1 MTEVSDVCSSSA
13 CLIDVNRNGS
23 HKDRDRTTC
32 ILSIDGGG
40 IRGIIPT
47 SILIFL
53 EEQLQLLD
61 GEHVRLADY
70 FDLMAGTSTGGLIA
84 GILSVPNE
92 EGRPKFEANDVMK
105 IYFEQGPIIFKKS
118 FVPFLKQIRGPKYSA
133 TPLEGILQENLKEL
147 RMKDTLSEILI
158 PTFDI
163 KLMQPTYF
171 STREARNDE
180 SKNAYV
186 RDVLRGTSAAPTYF
200 PPHLFKTI
208 SENGTERNFHLVD
221 GGVGI
226 NNPTHLAIFHSLY
239 HHRKQPITNCNHNY
253 LGEGCKDLLVL
264 SLGTGKVTKSYDAN
278 ISRNWGLISWVF
290 NDFHAPIIEIVS
302 ECSNDVVDYNIS
314 SFFKAS
320 GNHFNYLRVQAYN
333 IQSDIEAL
341 DNTVNTNMKKLREIG
356 ERLLDVPLSRMDI
369 ETGRPITLQ
378 GEMSNKDA
386 LIR

>member
-13 CLIDVNRNGS
+13 CLNDVNRNGS
-23 HKDRDRTTC
+23 HEDRGRTTC

-70 FDLMAGTSTGGLIA
+70 FDLMAGASTGGLIA

-92 EGRPKFEANDVMK
+92 EGRPKFEAKDVMK

-147 RMKDTLSEILI
+147 IMKDTLSEILI

-171 STREARNDE
+171 STREPLHISRHISSRRSAKMEQKGIFISWMEE
-180 SKNAYV
+180 S
-186 RDVLRGTSAAPTYF
+186 VLTTRHTWRSSIVC
-200 PPHLFKTI
+200 TI
-208 SENGTERNFHLVD
+208 SESNRSQIAITTTLVRVVRIFLFYHLE
-221 GGVGI
+221 
-226 NNPTHLAIFHSLY
+226 
-239 HHRKQPITNCNHNY
+239 
-253 LGEGCKDLLVL
+253 LGRSL
-264 SLGTGKVTKSYDAN
+264 SLMMQT
-278 ISRNWGLISWVF
+278 F
-290 NDFHAPIIEIVS
+290 
-302 ECSNDVVDYNIS
+302 
-314 SFFKAS
+314 
-320 GNHFNYLRVQAYN
+320 Q
-333 IQSDIEAL
+333 
-341 DNTVNTNMKKLREIG
+341 EIG
-356 ERLLDVPLSRMDI
+356 V
-369 ETGRPITLQ
+369 
-378 GEMSNKDA
+378 
-386 LIR
+386 